1 MSSKVAAKSGGRGVA
16 MRDVAE
22 AAGVHVTTVSLAL
35 RNSPQLPVATRER
48 IRALAEKMG
57 YRVNPLLT
65 ALVQQRR
72 TARSGKFQGALAFIT
87 RSQAGRQVLAEN
99 AYVARMFEAART
111 HAEELGFKL
120 EAFEAAEFGSHA
132 RLEKALHTR
141 GIRGVFLPPSDEPEG
156 GPVAL
161 NWEHFAVVTFSTN
174 LRTPPMD
181 RVDTDHFGATY
192 QAVHTAWRRGYRKPG
207 FFVLSHSD
215 VASQGRWR
223 GGFLAS
229 GLERESGKKR
239 LSLIPPL
246 VVDEAEF
253 DAEFERWLAR
263 WKPDV
268 LVSNSLSLQR
278 CEPVLQRL
286 RVAVPDD
293 LAVVEINIHA
303 QENRHSGLYTC
314 VEESSRR
321 AIDQIVGKLYRNRL
335 GLPGTPAILLTTPV
349 WHEGTTLPVRSR

>member
-1 MSSKVAAKSGGRGVA
+1 MSSKRSPAGKAVA
-16 MRDVAE
+16 MREVAE

-35 RNSPQLPVATRER
+35 RNSPQLPLATRER

-57 YRVNPLLT
+57 YKVNPLLA

-72 TARSGKFQGALAFIT
+72 TARSGKFQGALAFVT
-87 RSQAGRQVLAEN
+87 RSTKGRHVLKEN
-99 AYVARMFEAART
+99 PYVARMFEAARM

-120 EAFEAAEFGSHA
+120 EAFEATEFGSHA
-132 RLEKALHTR
+132 RLEKALHAR

-156 GPVAL
+156 GPVEL

-174 LRTPPMD
+174 LRKPPMD
-181 RVDTDHFGATY
+181 RIDTDHFGATF
-192 QAVHTAWRRGYRKPG
+192 QAVHVAWERGYRRPG

-229 GLERESGKKR
+229 GLEREGLRTK
-239 LSLIPPL
+239 LIPPL
-246 VVDEAEF
+246 VLDEK
-253 DAEFERWLAR
+253 DFEGKFAQWLAR
-263 WKPDV
+263 HRPDV

-278 CEPVLQRL
+278 CAPVLAHL
-286 RVAVPDD
+286 GILIPDGIA
-293 LAVVEINIHA
+293 LIEINIHT
-303 QENRHSGLYTC
+303 QKTTHSGLYTC

-335 GLPGTPAILLTTPV
+335 GLPESPAILLTTPV
-349 WHEGTTLPVRSR
+349 WHEGVTLPPKSWA

>member
-1 MSSKVAAKSGGRGVA
+1 MSKTRSPDKKAVA

-35 RNSPQLPVATRER
+35 RNSPQLPAATRER
-48 IRALAEKMG
+48 IRTLAEKMG

-72 TARSGKFQGALAFIT
+72 TARSGKFQGALAFLT
-87 RSQAGRQVLAEN
+87 RSQAGQRVLKEN

-111 HAEELGFKL
+111 HADELGFKL
-120 EAFEAAEFGSHA
+120 EAFEAAEFGPPA
-132 RLEKALHTR
+132 RLEKALHAR

-192 QAVHTAWRRGYRKPG
+192 QAVHVAWERGYRKPG

-229 GLERESGKKR
+229 GLEREGLR
-239 LSLIPPL
+239 TSLIPPL
-246 VVDEAEF
+246 VAEEAEF
-253 DAEFERWLAR
+253 DAAFERWLAR
-263 WKPDV
+263 RKPDV
-268 LVSNSLSLQR
+268 LISNSLSLRR
-278 CEPVLQRL
+278 CERVLGRL
-286 RVAVPDD
+286 GLKVPRDM
-293 LAVVEINIHA
+293 AVVEINIHS

-321 AIDQIVGKLYRNRL
+321 AIDLIVGKLYRNRL
-335 GLPGTPAILLTTPV
+335 GLPENPAILLTTPV